1 LFYINNTGGAL
12 DITITDVKVNGVSLT
27 GLTGGGFPVSPGEN
41 INGYSNQLGT
51 QDVIVYYSNYIYGQ
65 HIEAYDSD
73 LTYYCNNTVGIGS
86 QTATFSGAKVGSG
99 TFQIYA
105 ADGSC

>member
-1 LFYINNTGGAL
+1 MFYINNTGGAL

-27 GLTGGGFPVSPGEN
+27 GLTGAGFPVYSGDN

-51 QDVIVYYSNYIYGQ
+51 QNVVVYYTSNIPGQ
-65 HIEAYDSD
+65 HVEAYDSD
-73 LTYYCNNTVGIGS
+73 LTYYCSNTSMGS
-86 QTATFSGAKVGSG
+86 QTATFSGATVGSG